1 MTTQMKPA
9 WCLITP
15 EYPPSLGGVADYTRL
30 MAIHLAAA
38 GEQVTVLAPSGPESA
53 DDAGVRVAKVLGGF
67 GPMGWW
73 SGGRVLATL
82 PRSRRLFLQW
92 VPHGYG
98 FKSLNLFLPLWLIW
112 RVMIRRDQL
121 WIMVHEPFLSFANS
135 VRQRLAACI
144 HRGMVW
150 TLLRLA
156 TRAFAGNRTWIAAL
170 EPWRP
175 RRLTVEWLP
184 VPSNVPVVKNPE
196 ATALIRHQAAGPD
209 GLVGHFGT
217 YGAHTRGVLEEPLRL
232 LLEREPGVNALLLGK
247 NGDLFRAE
255 FLQANPHLANRITA
269 PGTMPLEQISIH
281 LAAIDVMLQA
291 YTGGISTRNGS
302 IMAILS
308 HGKAAVG
315 TFGHVTDP
323 DWSIWGVM
331 DLLPITK
338 SVEMAECT
346 ARLIRDI
353 YFRADRER
361 KSRNLYAAFFSLEST
376 IPKLLSTQNNLISDG
391 TDDPRRPLNF

>member
-1 MTTQMKPA
+1 MTTEMKPA

-184 VPSNVPVVKNPE
+184 VPSNVPVVKNPT
-196 ATALIRHQAAGPD
+196 ATAVIRHQAAGPD

-291 YTGGISTRNGS
+291 YTGGISTRNTS
-302 IMAILS
+302 LMACLE
-308 HGKAAVG
+308 HNLATTA
-315 TFGHVTDP
+315 TTGHVTDP
-323 DWSIWGVM
+323 QWSEWRAVELIP
-331 DLLPITK
+331 LERAA
-338 SVEMAECT
+338 EMAGI
-346 ARLIRDI
+346 ASRLLHDPIERAALASRGRDLMERDI
-353 YFRADRER
+353 SWPANARR
-361 KSRNLYAAFFSLEST
+361 
-376 IPKLLSTQNNLISDG
+376 LLG
-391 TDDPRRPLNF
+391 K